1 MSLTKNIDDADSPTS
16 SEQTGDPERNF
27 FGIAGTLGAWLV
39 LWPLGLGA
47 PTVGNFSDLS
57 GGGWRRGHTERN
69 NRILKFVQAAS
80 RSRTRN
86 WTSIAE
92 ICVPE
97 GLSSEAAPLRQS
109 QLNCL
114 ENHRGSRAER
124 ANCSRSWKQ

>member
-57 GGGWRRGHTERN
+57 GGGWRRGWN
-69 NRILKFVQAAS
+69 
-80 RSRTRN
+80 
-86 WTSIAE
+86 
-92 ICVPE
+92 
-97 GLSSEAAPLRQS
+97 
-109 QLNCL
+109 
-114 ENHRGSRAER
+114 RAEMGQ
-124 ANCSRSWKQ
+124 WDLGGKEG